1 MLTTEQ
7 RRNEIVSLLHAKGR
21 VRVAELAERFGISD
35 VSIRKD
41 LEHLEM
47 QGHLTRVHGGAVGMS
62 KLYVNMDL
70 AERYKTNAAAKKQL
84 AKAVASLIEDNDTV
98 MMNAG
103 TTLSYVLHALQ
114 GKRNITLVT
123 NSLQNAMEASLY
135 PSFNVK
141 LLGGEYDAK
150 YQFTFGEDAIAQ
162 LENYHATKCILSVDG
177 FSASAGLTLYYSNE
191 VAVARKMISRA
202 DTLIVA
208 ADGTKLGK
216 TTFARITGAE
226 EADVLVTGKGG
237 NAGEMEQISALGVRI
252 LET

>member
-7 RRNEIVSLLHAKGR
+7 RRNEIISLLHAKGR
-21 VRVAELAERFGISD
+21 VRVAELSERYGVSD

-41 LEHLEM
+41 LEQLEM

-62 KLYVNMDL
+62 KLYINMDL

-103 TTLSYVLHALQ
+103 TTLSYVLHAMQ
-114 GKRNITLVT
+114 TKRNITLVT

-191 VAVARKMISRA
+191 VAIARKMISRA

-208 ADGTKLGK
+208 ADATKLGK

-226 EADVLVTGKGG
+226 ETDVLVTGH
-237 NAGEMEQISALGVRI
+237 AEERGEIEQIAALGIRI

>member
-7 RRNEIVSLLHAKGR
+7 RRNEIISLLHTKEQ
-21 VRVAELAERFGISD
+21 VRVAELAERYGVSN

-84 AKAVASLIEDNDTV
+84 AKAVATLIEDNDTI

-162 LENYHATKCILSVDG
+162 LDNYHATKCILSVDG

-191 VAVARKMISRA
+191 VAIARKMISRA

-216 TTFARITGAE
+216 TTFARITGAV
-226 EADVLVTGKGG
+226 EADILVTGKGG
-237 NAGEMEQISALGVRI
+237 DRSEMEQISALGIRI
-252 LET
+252 MET